1 MRFII
6 EVSAGG
12 LSAYLTTIWRRNHKF
27 RPRGFALPRANKKAR
42 LFVEEGRLD
51 GLPEV
56 G

>member
-12 LSAYLTTIWRRNHKF
+12 LSAYLTTIRRRNHRF
-27 RPRGFALPRANKKAR
+27 RARGFAPPQANKKAR
-42 LFVEEGRLD
+42 LFVKEERLD
-51 GLPEV
+51 GLPDE